1 MYIIIDDRESVT
13 SSYTTSFDREGI
25 AFLGFWPDV
34 FQDWLCTADACDL
47 AAVDAFL
54 LGDCEKRTAFPALIR
69 RRTQSPIIGLNNVKS
84 LKATLE
90 LFACGVDDVVNAP
103 VHPSEVLV
111 RAAAIRRRGRALPEE
126 ASAQPFRVYFDG
138 RDPTIG
144 SEVMILPRRELRIL
158 EYMVSHQ
165 GKWISKSQIF
175 NAIYGIFNADLDES
189 VVESHMSKLRKKLR
203 ARLGYDLI
211 QSKRYVG
218 YKLIEAGAPAATRL
232 IANEPK
238 LIASEQ
244 SLRRVECELHG
255 QF

>member
-13 SSYTTSFDREGI
+13 SSYATSFDREGI

-34 FQDWLCTADACDL
+34 FQDWLCTADAGDL

-54 LGDCEKRTAFPALIR
+54 LGDCEKRTTLPALIR
-69 RRTQSPIIGLNNVKS
+69 RRIQSPIIGLNNVKS

-111 RAAAIRRRGRALPEE
+111 RAAAIRRRGRAMPDEN
-126 ASAQPFRVYFDG
+126 SAQPFRVYFDG

-144 SEVMILPRRELRIL
+144 GEVMILPRRELRIL

-203 ARLGYDLI
+203 TRLGYDLI

-218 YKLIEAGAPAATRL
+218 YKLIEAGAPAAMQL
-232 IANEPK
+232 IASEPK
-238 LIASEQ
+238 LIVNELSQ
-244 SLRRVECELHG
+244 RKVECELLG

>member
-13 SSYTTSFDREGI
+13 SSYATSFDREGI

-34 FQDWLCTADACDL
+34 FQDWLCSADASDL

-54 LGDCEKRTAFPALIR
+54 LGDCEKRTSLPALIR
-69 RRTQSPIIGLNNVKS
+69 RRIQSPIIGLNNVKS

-90 LFACGVDDVVNAP
+90 LFACGVGDVVNAP

-111 RAAAIRRRGRALPEE
+111 RAAAIRRRGRVMPDEN
-126 ASAQPFRVYFDG
+126 SAQPF
-138 RDPTIG
+138 PTIG
-144 SEVMILPRRELRIL
+144 GEVMILPRRELRIL

-218 YKLIEAGAPAATRL
+218 YKLIEAGAPAAMRLIASEPKL
-232 IANEPK
+232 IANEPSQRK
-238 LIASEQ
+238 
-244 SLRRVECELHG
+244 VECELLG

>member
-1 MYIIIDDRESVT
+1 MR
-13 SSYTTSFDREGI
+13 
-25 AFLGFWPDV
+25 
-34 FQDWLCTADACDL
+34 
-47 AAVDAFL
+47 
-54 LGDCEKRTAFPALIR
+54 
-69 RRTQSPIIGLNNVKS
+69 
-84 LKATLE
+84 
-90 LFACGVDDVVNAP
+90 
-103 VHPSEVLV
+103 
-111 RAAAIRRRGRALPEE
+111 
-126 ASAQPFRVYFDG
+126 FDG

-144 SEVMILPRRELRIL
+144 GEVMILPRRELRIL

-203 ARLGYDLI
+203 IRLGYDLI

-218 YKLIEAGAPAATRL
+218 YKLIEAGAPAALQL

-238 LIASEQ
+238 PIANELSQ
-244 SLRRVECELHG
+244 RKVECELLG